1 MALLRSGFPTS
12 PDRRRDNRR
21 TLDVW
26 HVRRAR
32 QMEAAIL
39 ISQSFFE
46 HLDIDS
52 LLEEVLLT
60 ALKAVNARAGAILL
74 ADPATKQLAF
84 RYGAKES
91 SKALLGT
98 AIPWDQGIAGAVFQS
113 GQAEL
118 IPDAKKDPR
127 HLGAVD
133 EITGFTTRDMV
144 VLPLKRWEGDPIG
157 VMEVLNK
164 ADGTLDEED
173 AVLLSVVSAFAA
185 MAIEQARLYEEA
197 KLAVVLRL
205 LGDISHDI
213 KNLLLPVT
221 TGADLLQNQID
232 MLIDALPNTKK
243 GLTAQTRVMC
253 DQLLT
258 MTRSASALLQDR
270 MKEIADCV
278 KGLSAPPRFERCS
291 LAEVV
296 DSVVR
301 TLQPLAADRGIAL
314 KTGGLR
320 ELPQIEGDERR
331 LFNCFYNLVTNAI
344 SEVPREGSITI
355 SAGTAA
361 LGGMVQVSVAD
372 TGRGMPQDVLESLF
386 TARAI
391 SRKPG
396 GTGLGTKIIKD
407 VVDAHRGQIS
417 VQSRQ
422 DTGTTFTVLLPVQ
435 QNVATTTR

>member
-1 MALLRSGFPTS
+1 MAILRSGLPGS
-12 PDRRRDNRR
+12 PDRRRDSRR
-21 TLDVW
+21 QLDVW

-32 QMEAAIL
+32 QMEAAVL

-46 HLDIDS
+46 HVSIDA
-52 LLEEVLLT
+52 LLEKVLVT
-60 ALKAVNARAGAILL
+60 ALKVVNARAGAILL
-74 ADPATKQLAF
+74 ADEATKQLAF
-84 RYGAKES
+84 RYGVKES
-91 SKALLGT
+91 SKALIGT

-118 IPDAKKDPR
+118 IADAKKDPR

-133 EITGFTTRDMV
+133 EITGFTTRDMI
-144 VLPLKRWEGDPIG
+144 VLPLKRWEGEAIG

-164 ADGTLDEED
+164 ADGTLDEDD
-173 AVLLSVVSAFAA
+173 AALLSVVSAFAA

-197 KLAVVLRL
+197 KLAVVVRL

-221 TGADLLQNQID
+221 TGADLLQHHIET
-232 MLIDALPNTKK
+232 LADALPNTKK
-243 GLTAQTRVMC
+243 NLSTQTRAMC

-258 MTRSASALLQDR
+258 MTRSASSLLQDR

-278 KGLSAPPRFERCS
+278 KGLSSPPRFEPCR

-301 TLQPLAADRGIAL
+301 TLQPLAADKGIAL
-314 KTGGLR
+314 KTAGLS
-320 ELPQIEGDERR
+320 ELPPIEADERR

-344 SEVPREGSITI
+344 AEVPRDGSITI
-355 SAGTAA
+355 AA
-361 LGGMVQVSVAD
+361 EKTPLAGMVQVSVAD
-372 TGRGMPQDVLESLF
+372 TGRGMPQDVLDSLF

-407 VVDAHRGQIS
+407 VVDAHRGQIA
-417 VQSRQ
+417 VASREG
-422 DTGTTFTVLLPVQ
+422 TGATFTLLLPVQ
-435 QNVATTTR
+435 QNA